1 VVVDQRRPISDAGAA
16 ETVATAPVRRA
27 VPNPWPRRLIWV
39 VGVAGA
45 VVVGLV
51 WLTPGYP
58 DALVVDAQS
67 WFNSFEV
74 WVRDNRSTHWVFTG
88 LLTPLK
94 GSMIALLDGATT
106 LLSRMTWVGLLTG
119 ATALAGLLAGWRMAA
134 LTAIGVVSFGLLGVW
149 GRSVETLAL
158 ILVSV
163 ALALAIG
170 VPLGVWSGRRAAVE
184 RVLRPLLDAMQTI
197 PAFSYLLP
205 FVLLLGIGAPPA
217 LLSTVIFA
225 LPPAVRLTSLGMR
238 SVPATT
244 LEVADAFGS
253 TSRQT
258 LLRVQ
263 LPLAK
268 PSIMLGVNQTI
279 MMALGMVVIAA
290 IVGVGG
296 LGREV
301 LNGLQRL
308 NVGDALNGGIA
319 IVVMAIVLDRVTT
332 AWSRR
337 GRRRGPP
344 LRVGTLV
351 VPRMALAA
359 AAIIA
364 TVAAV
369 LVGRE
374 VLRQQDYPGA
384 LTVSVADPTNAIV
397 EWSQANLDGVSGA
410 IRDLTIRYGL
420 DPLLELL
427 TGVPWW
433 MLAGGVALIGLRVSG
448 ARLALGTFACLAAI
462 GVLGMWAIA
471 MNTLSQVL
479 VAVAITLAFAI
490 PLGIWA
496 AQSDRVEAAI
506 RPVLDAMQTMP
517 AFVYLV
523 PVLLLFA
530 PGRVPAIVASF
541 VYALPVGIRLT
552 NLGIRQVPR
561 ETVEAAIAFGSTWW
575 QTLRS
580 VQLPLARPALLL
592 GVNQVIM
599 MVLSVVVIAGLI
611 GAGGLGLE
619 VVFGITKGQ
628 IGRGVVGG
636 ICILLLA
643 VVLDRITQAMGSAPR
658 SMRGPVGIGLGW
670 WTRVRAIG
678 GRPEGSERGRGEG

>member
-1 VVVDQRRPISDAGAA
+1 VIVDQKRPPSEVQAA
-16 ETVATAPVRRA
+16 ERIAATPVRRA
-27 VPNPWPRRLIWV
+27 APNPWPRRL
-39 VGVAGA
+39 VGAAAAVAA
-45 VVVGLV
+45 AAIGLL
-51 WLTPGYP
+51 WLAPGYP
-58 DALVVDAQS
+58 DGLVVDAQS
-67 WFNSFEV
+67 WFDSFEV
-74 WVRDNRSTHWVFTG
+74 WVRDNRNAHWLFTA

-94 GSMIALLDGATT
+94 DAMNALLDGVVT
-106 LLSRMTWVGLLTG
+106 LLERMTWLGLLVG
-119 ATALAGLLAGWRMAA
+119 ATALAGLLAGWRLALLTVLGVAA
-134 LTAIGVVSFGLLGVW
+134 FGVLGVW
-149 GRSVETLAL
+149 GRSVETLGL
-158 ILVSV
+158 MIVSV
-163 ALALAIG
+163 AVALAIG
-170 VPLGVWSGRRAAVE
+170 VPLGVWAGRRAAVE

-238 SVPATT
+238 GVPATT

-253 TSRQT
+253 TPRQR

-308 NVGDALNGGIA
+308 NVGEALNGGIA

-332 AWSRR
+332 AWSQR
-337 GRRRGPP
+337 GRRRITP
-344 LRVGTLV
+344 LRIVGREVSRRVLV
-351 VPRMALAA
+351 GVALL
-359 AAIIA
+359 A

-369 LVGRE
+369 FLGRE
-374 VLRQQDYPGA
+374 VLRQQDFPEA
-384 LTVSVADPTNAIV
+384 LTVSVAAPTNAAV

-410 IRDLTIRYGL
+410 VRDLTIRYGL
-420 DPLLELL
+420 EPLLDVLV
-427 TGVPWW
+427 GVPWW
-433 MLAGGVALIGLRVSG
+433 MVAGAAALIALRVSG
-448 ARLALGTFACLAAI
+448 PGLAIGVFACLATI
-462 GVLGMWAIA
+462 GALGMWGIA

-479 VAVAITLAFAI
+479 VAVAITLVFAV

-496 AQSDRVEAAI
+496 AQSDRFEALI

-561 ETVEAAIAFGSTWW
+561 ETVEAATAFGSTRW
-575 QTLRS
+575 QTLRN

-643 VVLDRITQAMGSAPR
+643 IALDRITQAMGSAPR

-670 WTRVRAIG
+670 WTRVRAIAA
-678 GRPEGSERGRGEG
+678 RPAGSDGGRGEG